1 MSDQIKSVRGMPAIL
16 PGEVKKW
23 QFVEAV
29 AKNVLH
35 AYSYNEIRT
44 PVVERSELFQRTIG
58 ENTDIVAKEM
68 YTFIDRNDQS
78 LSLRPEA
85 TAGIIRA
92 GIDQGFFYNQTQK
105 LWSIGPM
112 YRYERP
118 QKGRYRQ
125 FHQINMEAF
134 GFPGPDIDFEM
145 ILLTGRIWKALNLS
159 PLQLELNSLGSP
171 ESRKEYKRQ
180 LQDYFNDH
188 QKELDED
195 SLRRLERN
203 PLRIFDSK
211 NPDLQEI
218 IESAPK
224 MVDFLDQES
233 NEHFEELMA
242 MLQDHAI
249 EYSLNTRLVRGL
261 DYYTRTVFEWT
272 TDQLGAQAT
281 VCGGGRYDALVA
293 ELGGKS
299 TSAIG
304 CAIGLERLIE
314 LVDVSG
320 QNEQNNT
327 PKIYIV
333 AVGSKAEGERFLLAE
348 ELRDVYPNL
357 SIEMNLNGGQFKQQF
372 KRADKAGADIAL
384 ILGDDEISKQTVGVK
399 PMRSEGH
406 QETVDRKELLSIID
420 QFL

>member
-16 PGEVKKW
+16 PGEIKKW
-23 QFVEAV
+23 QYVEAV
-29 AKNVLH
+29 AKSVLN
-35 AYSYNEIRT
+35 AYSYYEIRT
-44 PVVERSELFQRTIG
+44 PIVERSELFQRTIG

-68 YTFIDRNDQS
+68 YTFFDRNDQS

-85 TAGIIRA
+85 TAGIIRS

-134 GFPGPDIDFEM
+134 GFQGPDIDLEM
-145 ILLTGRIWKALNLS
+145 ILLTRRIWKALNLS
-159 PLQLELNSLGSP
+159 SLKLELNSLGSP

-195 SLRRLERN
+195 SLKRLDRN
-203 PLRIFDSK
+203 PLRILDSK
-211 NPDLQEI
+211 NPDLQTL

-224 MVDFLDQES
+224 MIDFLDHES
-233 NEHFEELMA
+233 NEHFEGLRTK
-242 MLQDHAI
+242 LQEHAI
-249 EYSLNTRLVRGL
+249 EYNLNTRLVRGL

-272 TDQLGAQAT
+272 TDKLGAQAT
-281 VCGGGRYDALVA
+281 VCGGGRYDELVV
-293 ELGGKS
+293 ELGGQA
-299 TSAIG
+299 TPAIG

-314 LVDVSG
+314 LVELLS
-320 QNEQNNT
+320 QNEQNNPPT
-327 PKIYIV
+327 IYIV
-333 AVGSKAEGERFLLAE
+333 AVGSEAEGQGFLLAE
-348 ELRDVYPNL
+348 ELRDAYPDL
-357 SIEMNLNGGQFKQQF
+357 SIEMNLNGGNFKQQF
-372 KRADKAGADIAL
+372 KRADKAGSDIAL
-384 ILGDDEISKQTVGVK
+384 ILGDDEIRQQTVGVK
-399 PMRSEGH
+399 PMRSEGS
-406 QETVDRKELLSIID
+406 QETVDRKELLSIIS

>member
-29 AKNVLH
+29 AKNILH

-68 YTFIDRNDQS
+68 YTFVDRNDQS

-188 QKELDED
+188 RKELDED
-195 SLRRLERN
+195 SLRRLDRN
-203 PLRIFDSK
+203 PLRILDSK

-233 NEHFEELMA
+233 NEHFEGLMA
-242 MLQDHAI
+242 MLQEHAI

-293 ELGGKS
+293 ELGGKT

-314 LVDVSG
+314 LVDVSD

-333 AVGSKAEGERFLLAE
+333 AVGSKAEEEGFVLAE
-348 ELRDVYPNL
+348 ELRDAYPNL
-357 SIEMNLNGGQFKQQF
+357 SIEMNLNGGRFKQQF

-384 ILGDDEISKQTVGVK
+384 ILGDDEMRQQIVGVK

-406 QETVDRKELLSIID
+406 QETVDRKELLSIIKK
-420 QFL
+420 FL

>member
-16 PGEVKKW
+16 PGEIKKW
-23 QFVEAV
+23 QYVEAV
-29 AKNVLH
+29 AKNVLNT
-35 AYSYNEIRT
+35 YSYNEIRT
-44 PVVERSELFQRTIG
+44 PIVERSELFQRTIG

-68 YTFIDRNDQS
+68 YTFFDRNDQS

-85 TAGIIRA
+85 TAGIIRS

-105 LWSIGPM
+105 LWSIGSM

-134 GFPGPDIDFEM
+134 GFQGPDIDFEM
-145 ILLTGRIWKALNLS
+145 ILLTRRIWKALNLNS
-159 PLQLELNSLGSP
+159 LKLELNSLGSP

-195 SLRRLERN
+195 SLKRLDRN
-203 PLRIFDSK
+203 PLRILDSK
-211 NPDLQEI
+211 NPDLQTL

-224 MVDFLDQES
+224 MIDFLDHES
-233 NEHFEELMA
+233 NEHFEGLTK

-249 EYSLNTRLVRGL
+249 EYNLNTRLVRGL

-272 TDQLGAQAT
+272 TDKLGAQAT
-281 VCGGGRYDALVA
+281 VCGGGRYDELVT
-293 ELGGKS
+293 ELGGQS
-299 TSAIG
+299 TPAIG

-314 LVDVSG
+314 LVELSG
-320 QNEQNNT
+320 QNEQNNPST
-327 PKIYIV
+327 IYIV
-333 AVGSKAEGERFLLAE
+333 AVGSEAEGQGFLLAE
-348 ELRDVYPNL
+348 ELRDAYPDL
-357 SIEMNLNGGQFKQQF
+357 SIEMNLNGGNFKQQF
-372 KRADKAGADIAL
+372 KRADKAGSDIAL
-384 ILGDDEISKQTVGVK
+384 ILGDDEIRQQTVGVK
-399 PMRSEGH
+399 PMRSEGS
-406 QETVDRKELLSIID
+406 QETVDRKELLSIIS

>member
-195 SLRRLERN
+195 SLRRLDRN

>member
-180 LQDYFNDH
+180 LQDYFHDH

-195 SLRRLERN
+195 SLRRLDRN
-203 PLRIFDSK
+203 PLRILDSK

-293 ELGGKS
+293 ELGGKP

-314 LVDVSG
+314 LVDVSD
-320 QNEQNNT
+320 QNEQNNP

-333 AVGSKAEGERFLLAE
+333 AVGSKAEEEGFVLAE
-348 ELRDVYPNL
+348 ELRDAYPNL
-357 SIEMNLNGGQFKQQF
+357 SIEMNLNGGRFKQQF

-384 ILGDDEISKQTVGVK
+384 ILGDDEMRQQTVGVK

>member
-180 LQDYFNDH
+180 LQDYFHDH

-195 SLRRLERN
+195 SLRRLDRN
-203 PLRIFDSK
+203 PLRILDSK

>member
-180 LQDYFNDH
+180 LQDYFHDH

-195 SLRRLERN
+195 SLRRLDRN
-203 PLRIFDSK
+203 PLRILDSK

-320 QNEQNNT
+320 QNEQNN
-327 PKIYIV
+327 PSKIYIV

-348 ELRDVYPNL
+348 ELREAYPNL

>member
-68 YTFIDRNDQS
+68 YTFVDRNDQS

-195 SLRRLERN
+195 SLRRLGRN
-203 PLRIFDSK
+203 PLRILDSK

-233 NEHFEELMA
+233 NEHFEGLMA
-242 MLQDHAI
+242 MLQEHAI

-293 ELGGKS
+293 ELGGKT

-314 LVDVSG
+314 LVDVSD
-320 QNEQNNT
+320 QNDQNNP

-348 ELRDVYPNL
+348 ELREAYPNL
-357 SIEMNLNGGQFKQQF
+357 SIEMNLNGGRFKQQF

-384 ILGDDEISKQTVGVK
+384 ILGDDEMRQQTVGVK

-420 QFL
+420 KFL

>member
-16 PGEVKKW
+16 PGEIKKW
-23 QFVEAV
+23 QYVEAV
-29 AKNVLH
+29 AKSVLN
-35 AYSYNEIRT
+35 AYSYYEIRT
-44 PVVERSELFQRTIG
+44 PIVERSELFQRTIG

-68 YTFIDRNDQS
+68 YTFFDRNDQS

-85 TAGIIRA
+85 TAGIIRS

-134 GFPGPDIDFEM
+134 GFQGPDIDLEM
-145 ILLTGRIWKALNLS
+145 ILLTKRIWKALNLS
-159 PLQLELNSLGSP
+159 SLKLELNSLGSP

-195 SLRRLERN
+195 SLRRLGRN
-203 PLRIFDSK
+203 PLRILDSK

-293 ELGGKS
+293 ELGGKT

-314 LVDVSG
+314 LVDVSD
-320 QNEQNNT
+320 QNEQNNP

-333 AVGSKAEGERFLLAE
+333 AVGSKAEEEGFVLAE
-348 ELRDVYPNL
+348 ELRDAYPNL
-357 SIEMNLNGGQFKQQF
+357 SIEMNLNGGRFKQQF

-384 ILGDDEISKQTVGVK
+384 ILGDDEMRQQTVGVK

-420 QFL
+420 KFL

>member
-68 YTFIDRNDQS
+68 YTFVDRNDQS

-195 SLRRLERN
+195 SLRRLDRN
-203 PLRIFDSK
+203 PLRILDSK

-233 NEHFEELMA
+233 NEHFEGLMA
-242 MLQDHAI
+242 MLQEHAI

-293 ELGGKS
+293 ELGGKT

-314 LVDVSG
+314 LVDVSD
-320 QNEQNNT
+320 QNEQNNP

-333 AVGSKAEGERFLLAE
+333 AVGSKAEEEGFVVAE
-348 ELRDVYPNL
+348 ELRDAYPNL
-357 SIEMNLNGGQFKQQF
+357 SIEMNLNGGRFKQQF

-384 ILGDDEISKQTVGVK
+384 ILGDDEMRQQTVGVK

-420 QFL
+420 KFL

>member
-195 SLRRLERN
+195 SLRRLDRN
-203 PLRIFDSK
+203 PLRILDSK

-293 ELGGKS
+293 ELGGKP

>member
-68 YTFIDRNDQS
+68 YTFVDRNDQS

-195 SLRRLERN
+195 SLKRLDRN
-203 PLRIFDSK
+203 PLRILDSK
-211 NPDLQEI
+211 NPDLQTL

-224 MVDFLDQES
+224 MIDFLDHES
-233 NEHFEELMA
+233 NEHFEGLRTK
-242 MLQDHAI
+242 LQEHAI
-249 EYSLNTRLVRGL
+249 EYNLNTRLVRGL

-272 TDQLGAQAT
+272 TDKLGAQAT
-281 VCGGGRYDALVA
+281 VCGGGRYDELVV
-293 ELGGKS
+293 ELGGQA
-299 TSAIG
+299 TPAIG

-314 LVDVSG
+314 LVELSD
-320 QNEQNNT
+320 QNEQNNL
-327 PKIYIV
+327 PSIYIV
-333 AVGSKAEGERFLLAE
+333 AVGSEAEGQGFLLAE
-348 ELRDVYPNL
+348 ELRDAYPDL
-357 SIEMNLNGGQFKQQF
+357 SIEMNLNGGNFKQQF
-372 KRADKAGADIAL
+372 KRADKAGSDIAL
-384 ILGDDEISKQTVGVK
+384 ILGDDEIRQQTVGVK
-399 PMRSEGH
+399 PMRSEGS
-406 QETVDRKELLSIID
+406 QETVDRKELLSIIS

>member
-68 YTFIDRNDQS
+68 YTFVDRNDQS

-159 PLQLELNSLGSP
+159 SLQLELNSLGSP

-195 SLRRLERN
+195 SLRRLDRN
-203 PLRIFDSK
+203 PLRILDSK

-233 NEHFEELMA
+233 NEHFEGLMA
-242 MLQDHAI
+242 MLQEHAI

-293 ELGGKS
+293 ELGGKT

-314 LVDVSG
+314 LVDVSD
-320 QNEQNNT
+320 QNEQNNP

-333 AVGSKAEGERFLLAE
+333 AVGSKAEEEGFVLAE
-348 ELRDVYPNL
+348 ELRDAYPNL
-357 SIEMNLNGGQFKQQF
+357 SIEMNLNGGRFKQQF

-384 ILGDDEISKQTVGVK
+384 ILGDDEMRQQTVGVK

-420 QFL
+420 KFL

>member
-68 YTFIDRNDQS
+68 YTFVDRNDQS

-195 SLRRLERN
+195 SLRRLDRN
-203 PLRIFDSK
+203 PLRILDSK

-293 ELGGKS
+293 ELGGKP

-314 LVDVSG
+314 LVDVSD
-320 QNEQNNT
+320 QNEQNNP

-333 AVGSKAEGERFLLAE
+333 AVGSKAEEEGFVLAE
-348 ELRDVYPNL
+348 ELRDAYPNL
-357 SIEMNLNGGQFKQQF
+357 SIEMNLNGGRFKQQF

-384 ILGDDEISKQTVGVK
+384 ILGDDEMRQQTVGVK
-399 PMRSEGH
+399 PMRSEEH

>member
-195 SLRRLERN
+195 SLRRLDRN

-293 ELGGKS
+293 ELGGKP

-320 QNEQNNT
+320 QNEQNNP

-348 ELRDVYPNL
+348 ELRDAYPNL

>member
-68 YTFIDRNDQS
+68 YTFVDRNDQS

-92 GIDQGFFYNQTQK
+92 GIDQGFLYNQTQK

-195 SLRRLERN
+195 SLRRLGRN
-203 PLRIFDSK
+203 PLRILDSK

-233 NEHFEELMA
+233 NEHFEELIT
-242 MLQDHAI
+242 MLQNHAI

-293 ELGGKS
+293 ELGGKT

-314 LVDVSG
+314 LVDVSD
-320 QNEQNNT
+320 QNEQNNP

-333 AVGSKAEGERFLLAE
+333 AVGSKAEEEGFVLAE
-348 ELRDVYPNL
+348 ELRDAYPNL
-357 SIEMNLNGGQFKQQF
+357 SIEMNLNGGRFKQQF

-384 ILGDDEISKQTVGVK
+384 ILGDDEMRQQTVGVK

-420 QFL
+420 KFL

>member
-16 PGEVKKW
+16 PGEIKKW
-23 QFVEAV
+23 QYVEAV
-29 AKNVLH
+29 AKSVLN
-35 AYSYNEIRT
+35 AYSYYEIRT
-44 PVVERSELFQRTIG
+44 PIVERSELFQRTIG

-68 YTFIDRNDQS
+68 YTFFDRNDQS

-85 TAGIIRA
+85 TAGIIRS

-134 GFPGPDIDFEM
+134 GFQGPDIDLEM
-145 ILLTGRIWKALNLS
+145 ILLTRRIWKALNLS
-159 PLQLELNSLGSP
+159 SLKLELNSLGSP

-195 SLRRLERN
+195 SLKRLNRN
-203 PLRIFDSK
+203 PLRILDSK
-211 NPDLQEI
+211 NPDLQTL

-224 MVDFLDQES
+224 MIDFLDHES
-233 NEHFEELMA
+233 NEHFEGLRTK
-242 MLQDHAI
+242 LQEHAI
-249 EYSLNTRLVRGL
+249 EYNLNTRLVRGL

-272 TDQLGAQAT
+272 TDKLGAQAT
-281 VCGGGRYDALVA
+281 VCGGGRYDELVV
-293 ELGGKS
+293 ELGGQA
-299 TSAIG
+299 TPAIG

-314 LVDVSG
+314 LVELSD
-320 QNEQNNT
+320 QNEQNNL
-327 PKIYIV
+327 PSIYIV
-333 AVGSKAEGERFLLAE
+333 AVGSEAEGQGFLLAE
-348 ELRDVYPNL
+348 ELRDAYPGL
-357 SIEMNLNGGQFKQQF
+357 SIEMNLNGGNFKQQF
-372 KRADKAGADIAL
+372 KRADKAGSDIAL
-384 ILGDDEISKQTVGVK
+384 ILGDDEIRQQTVGVK
-399 PMRSEGH
+399 PMRSEGS
-406 QETVDRKELLSIID
+406 QETVDRKELLSIIS

>member
-180 LQDYFNDH
+180 LQDYFHDH

-195 SLRRLERN
+195 SLRRLDRN
-203 PLRIFDSK
+203 PLRILDNK

-293 ELGGKS
+293 ELGGKP

-320 QNEQNNT
+320 QNEQNN
-327 PKIYIV
+327 PLKIYIV
-333 AVGSKAEGERFLLAE
+333 AVGSKADRERFLLAE
-348 ELRDVYPNL
+348 ELRDAYQNL
-357 SIEMNLNGGQFKQQF
+357 SIERNLNGGHFKQQF

>member
-68 YTFIDRNDQS
+68 YTFVDRNDQS
-78 LSLRPEA
+78 LPLRPEA

-195 SLRRLERN
+195 SLRRLGRN
-203 PLRIFDSK
+203 PLRILDSK

-233 NEHFEELMA
+233 NEHFEGLMA
-242 MLQDHAI
+242 MLQEHAI

-293 ELGGKS
+293 ELGGKT

-314 LVDVSG
+314 LVDVSD
-320 QNEQNNT
+320 QNEQNNP

-333 AVGSKAEGERFLLAE
+333 AVGSKAEEEGFVLAE
-348 ELRDVYPNL
+348 ELRDAYPNL
-357 SIEMNLNGGQFKQQF
+357 SIEMNLNGGRFKQQF

-384 ILGDDEISKQTVGVK
+384 ILGDDEMRQQTVGVK